1 MQQIGA
7 PSDIASNGFRW
18 STQRFDPAFSAFD
31 ANVVDDFA
39 VTGGATRL
47 TRFEAVV
54 WGFQAEFTGFGSVDS
69 WSLEIYSSVAA
80 AAGNLVGDVASE
92 VFLPAQ
98 VVLGGTVNG
107 IANTALLTIELAGRD
122 IVLPDDQ
129 YWIGVIPRM
138 DRAEGQ
144 IAVFT
149 SQFAGAFPGG
159 NDTYQ
164 VNPNGGY
171 GFTSA
176 LRQQNAA
183 YNLEGNQVPEPGA
196 FLLTGT
202 RSRARDGIIR
212 NDATSFRC
220 RASCRGTRTGRRPA

>member
-7 PSDIASNGFRW
+7 PSDIASNGLRW
-18 STQRFDPAFSAFD
+18 STQRFDLPFSQFD
-31 ANVVDDFA
+31 ANVVDDF
-39 VTGGATRL
+39 TISGGATRL

-54 WGFQAEFTGFGSVDS
+54 WGFQPQFTGFGSVDS

-80 AAGNLVGDVASE
+80 AAGDLVGDVASE
-92 VFLPAQ
+92 VFLPAD
-98 VVLGGTVNG
+98 VLLGGTVNG

-138 DRAEGQ
+138 DLAEGQ

-164 VNPNGGY
+164 VNPDGGY
-171 GFTSA
+171 GFGSSV

-202 RSRARDGIIR
+202 ALALVALRRRKRVSRS
-212 NDATSFRC
+212 
-220 RASCRGTRTGRRPA
+220 